1 MAQFD
6 VHENAGRLRDELPYV
21 LNVQSSQFDAYARR
35 IVVPLAPIAG
45 AGPAHFSALNPVF
58 RFRGKSFALHPLTM
72 VSIPVNQLGA
82 KVASLAADSERIVA
96 ALEEVFSR
104 AWG

>member
-35 IVVPLAPIAG
+35 IVVPLA
-45 AGPAHFSALNPVF
+45 
-58 RFRGKSFALHPLTM
+58 
-72 VSIPVNQLGA
+72 
-82 KVASLAADSERIVA
+82 ADSERIVA
-96 ALEEVFSR
+96 ALDEVFSR